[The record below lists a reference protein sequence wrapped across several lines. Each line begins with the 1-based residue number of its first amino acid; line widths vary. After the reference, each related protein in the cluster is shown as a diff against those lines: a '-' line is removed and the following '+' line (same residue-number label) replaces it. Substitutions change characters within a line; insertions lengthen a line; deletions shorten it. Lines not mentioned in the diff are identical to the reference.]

1 MYVLP
6 RGLSALPRL
15 QPVTRKNT
23 WPLTIFLWS
32 HVVIIQSLVYTYDQ
46 MTPIT
51 LTGPT
56 VVHMTAIVGR
66 ARARAALVRSKLL
79 LRLSG
84 NSKRS
89 HMFSMFES

>member
-23 WPLTIFLWS
+23 RPLTILLWS
-32 HVVIIQSLVYTYDQ
+32 QVVIIQSLVYTCDQ
-46 MTPIT
+46 MNRIT

-56 VVHMTAIVGR
+56 VVHMNAIIGK
-66 ARARAALVRSKLL
+66 ARARAALVRAKLL
-79 LRLSG
+79 LRLRG
-84 NSKRS
+84 KSKRS
-89 HMFSMFES
+89 PHVQYV